1 VLFWQTNLAG
11 SAWGIMPK
19 WSFEQNEGLLGVCQ
33 PFVISFALRSRK
45 KSLPLVPDF
54 WSGQSLS
61 SEPLL
66 RGGFHCPGGQ
76 GDSRSLIS
84 CDMLTGSS
92 YSCHIWMRSYYLPT
106 GLGGASVKSSNKIV
120 FFVASFSSIE
130 ATAPL
135 GILAISTPLLEAG
148 YDVRIIDSTI
158 TPDYVKRVLEEVK
171 DALCLGIS
179 VVTGPMIRETVA
191 VAKAVKA
198 WDPDFPVILGGWH
211 PSLLPKQTIE
221 APYVDIIVRAQG
233 EDSMLQ
239 VAQHLQNDEPLDD
252 ILGVGFKRD
261 NEVIL
266 TPERPL
272 KQLAEM
278 PQKAYQL
285 ADFDGYE
292 RVCGRRWAMYTSSLA
307 CPFNCSYCT
316 NAAVYGRKWNALPV
330 DQVVE
335 ETMELTRRYRLEL
348 LWMADDNFLVDLDRA
363 LKIAE
368 GLVQAGA
375 KFKWSVQATTNLTAR
390 LSVEELSLLRRSGM
404 HQVCQGIETA
414 SPTVMKHMNKD
425 FQVLADIYESTE
437 RCLRADV
444 IPSFNIIFGHPGEGP
459 KERRETVSF
468 MMDVCRRFPGA
479 EFWTNIFTPYPG
491 SPIFSQAEKLGI
503 EVPTSLEGW
512 IDYFPR
518 YTTLP
523 WLKGKDHQRVQ
534 TMRDY
539 LRIAFDREPIAAKG
553 PGRFAKAIQHLTAYP
568 ARWRLDHD
576 FYSLPVELW
585 VNRTLKN
592 IVTLPKPSVDAKI
605 MEPAPATSC

>member
-1 VLFWQTNLAG
+1 V
-11 SAWGIMPK
+11 
-19 WSFEQNEGLLGVCQ
+19 
-33 PFVISFALRSRK
+33 R
-45 KSLPLVPDF
+45 
-54 WSGQSLS
+54 
-61 SEPLL
+61 
-66 RGGFHCPGGQ
+66 
-76 GDSRSLIS
+76 
-84 CDMLTGSS
+84 
-92 YSCHIWMRSYYLPT
+92 
-106 GLGGASVKSSNKIV
+106 SSNKIV

-148 YDVRIIDSTI
+148 YEIRIIDSTI
-158 TPDYVKRVLEEVK
+158 TPDYKKRVLEEVK

-179 VVTGPMIRETVA
+179 VVTGPMIRETVD
-191 VAKAVKA
+191 VARAVKE
-198 WDPDFPVILGGWH
+198 WNPEFPVILGGWH
-211 PSLLPKQTIE
+211 PSLLPRQTLE
-221 APYVDIIVRAQG
+221 AEYVDVIVRAQG
-233 EDSMLQ
+233 EDSMLEVVQ
-239 VAQHLQNDEPLDD
+239 RLQSDSPLDD
-252 ILGVGFKRD
+252 VLGIGFKRD
-261 NEVIL
+261 DQLFL

-272 KQLAEM
+272 KQLTQM

-292 RVCGRRWAMYTSSLA
+292 RVCGRRWAMYVSSLA

-348 LWMADDNFLVDLDRA
+348 LWMADDNFLVDLGRA
-363 LKIAE
+363 LEIAE
-368 GLVQAGA
+368 GLVRAGA
-375 KFKWSVQATTNLTAR
+375 QFKWSVQATTNLTAR
-390 LSVEELSLLRRSGM
+390 LSVEELSLLRRSGL
-404 HQVCQGIETA
+404 HQICQGIETA
-414 SPTVMKHMNKD
+414 SPTVMKFMNKD

-437 RCLRADV
+437 RCIRANV

-459 KERRETVSF
+459 KERRETITF

-491 SPIFSQAEKLGI
+491 SPIFQQAAKLGI

-534 TMRDY
+534 MMRDY
-539 LRIAFDREPIAAKG
+539 LRIAFDRAPIAAKG
-553 PGRFAKAIQHLTAYP
+553 SGRIAKAIQHLTAYP

-576 FYSLPVELW
+576 FYGLPVELW

-592 IVTLPKPSVDAKI
+592 IVKLPKPSVDAKI
-605 MEPAPATSC
+605 MEPAPVPNCS

>member
-1 VLFWQTNLAG
+1 MPYVMLDLFIF
-11 SAWGIMPK
+11 S
-19 WSFEQNEGLLGVCQ
+19 
-33 PFVISFALRSRK
+33 
-45 KSLPLVPDF
+45 PD
-54 WSGQSLS
+54 LK
-61 SEPLL
+61 
-66 RGGFHCPGGQ
+66 
-76 GDSRSLIS
+76 
-84 CDMLTGSS
+84 
-92 YSCHIWMRSYYLPT
+92 
-106 GLGGASVKSSNKIV
+106 GATVKASNKIV

-158 TPDYVKRVLEEVK
+158 TPDYERRVLEEVK

-221 APYVDIIVRAQG
+221 ADYVDIIVRAQG
-233 EDSMLQ
+233 EDSMLE
-239 VAQHLQNDEPLDD
+239 VAQRLQNDVPLDD
-252 ILGVGFKRD
+252 VLGIGFKRD
-261 NEVIL
+261 NKVFL

-272 KQLAEM
+272 KQLTQM

-292 RVCGRRWAMYTSSLA
+292 RVCGRRWAMYVSSLA

-348 LWMADDNFLVDLDRA
+348 LWMADDNFLVDLERA

-368 GLVQAGA
+368 GLVRAGA
-375 KFKWSVQATTNLTAR
+375 NFKWSVQATTNLTAR

-437 RCLRADV
+437 RCLRANV

-459 KERRETVSF
+459 QERRETVSF

-491 SPIFSQAEKLGI
+491 SPIFHQAAKLGI

-539 LRIAFDREPIAAKG
+539 LRIAFDRAPIAAKG
-553 PGRFAKAIQHLTAYP
+553 PGRIAKAIQHMTAYP

-576 FYSLPVELW
+576 FYDLPVELW
-585 VNRTLKN
+585 VNRVLNN
-592 IVTLPKPSVDAKI
+592 IVKLPKPSVDAKV
-605 MEPAPATSC
+605 MEPSPVPSC